1 MVINKDNTCLS
12 KVRLSIL
19 IRRIFREELEK
30 QQKNL
35 LNLISGNLEIVM
47 KEIKAIKSEMNGL
60 KAVLHF
66 SCDILF

>member
-19 IRRIFREELEK
+19 IRMIFREELEK

-35 LNLISGNLEIVM
+35 LNLISGNLEIIM
-47 KEIKAIKSEMNGL
+47 KEIKAIKTEMNGL

-66 SCDILF
+66 NCDILF

>member
-1 MVINKDNTCLS
+1 MVTNKDNTCLS

-19 IRRIFREELEK
+19 IRMIFREELEK

-35 LNLISGNLEIVM
+35 LNLISGNLEIIM
-47 KEIKAIKSEMNGL
+47 KEIKAIKTEMNGL

>member
-19 IRRIFREELEK
+19 IRMIFREELEK

-35 LNLISGNLEIVM
+35 LNLISGNLEIIM
-47 KEIKAIKSEMNGL
+47 KEIKGIKTEMNGL